1 MSLPHVCLYV
11 CSCVHDSAEPIDG
24 VAELPYTQTS
34 QQIDVNV
41 SHSTV
46 IPIHIQ
52 GGHLGRSKP
61 PVDIKT
67 KIPF

>member
-34 QQIDVNV
+34 QQIDVNE
-41 SHSTV
+41 TRD
-46 IPIHIQ
+46 
-52 GGHLGRSKP
+52 GH
-61 PVDIKT
+61 
-67 KIPF
+67 FE